1 MSGAGRAALALCR
14 WVGAAV
20 DPGFCCHRAIVL
32 EGEAHREGLGCR
44 EGEAHR
50 ESLGCPAFESRGA
63 RSGVE
68 GVRLDVSVARPLGR
82 EGGWG
87 SV

>member
-32 EGEAHREGLGCR
+32 EGEAHREGLGRR

-50 ESLGCPAFESRGA
+50 
-63 RSGVE
+63 
-68 GVRLDVSVARPLGR
+68 
-82 EGGWG
+82 GGWVVVRVRCTARVG
-87 SV
+87 SS